1 MSRLVLTVLGI
12 LLAASSVA
20 APVESRGSRSCRDW
34 QEQARYAKST
44 TEMNKV
50 PLLISKNWFL
60 GYLSGRAEESGKNL
74 LKGTDNDS
82 IFLWLDNYCRANPDK
97 TLDRAGTELMHELSR
112 QKKL

>member
-34 QEQARYAKST
+34 QEQTRYAKST

-60 GYLSGRAEESGKNL
+60 GYLSGRAEESGKNP

-82 IFLWLDNYCRANPDK
+82 IFLWLDNYCRSNPGK
-97 TLDRAGTELMHELSR
+97 TLDQAGADLMHELIR

>member
-1 MSRLVLTVLGI
+1 MTKLFVAVVSA
-12 LLAASSVA
+12 LLATASNA
-20 APVESRGSRSCRDW
+20 APIDVRGSRSCRDW
-34 QEQARYAKST
+34 QEQARYAKSA

-82 IFLWLDNYCRANPDK
+82 IFLWLDNYCRANPGNA
-97 TLDRAGTELMHELSR
+97 LENAGAELMRELPQ
-112 QKKL
+112 QKRL